1 MLRSSYPMSVAFETN
16 SGGGGDRNRIQPP
29 GFSHGMWIYNLSES
43 GRFTGGSPWSS
54 TLPVVKEEDSS
65 SSSSI
70 GKNSDALSGGG
81 DSDEDDGEVQSKDN
95 GSLNGLNSL
104 EEVLPIRRGI
114 STFYAG
120 KSKSYGSLADAS
132 SVPSIQDIVKPED
145 AYSRKRKNML
155 AHNALLDK
163 HRKST
168 TENGISKRLANSSSS
183 CLDIG
188 LNINGHDNKETGES
202 SDSNSSHSG
211 FSLPPLPSRQLP
223 TDESSDSSRRLYCSP
238 WRSLSLSDLQ
248 HVSAVTSS
256 ITGLV
261 SNKRDNEEEH

>member
-1 MLRSSYPMSVAFETN
+1 MSVAFESN
-16 SGGGGDRNRIQPP
+16 SGSDSDSNRIQPP
-29 GFSHGMWIYNLSES
+29 GFSHGIWIYNMSES
-43 GRFTGGSPWSS
+43 GRFTGGNPWSS
-54 TLPVVKEEDSS
+54 SLPAVKEEDSS

-95 GSLNGLNSL
+95 GSLNPLNAL
-104 EEVLPIRRGI
+104 EEVLPIKRGI

-155 AHNALLDK
+155 AHNVLLDK

-168 TENGISKRLANSSSS
+168 TENGISKRLVNSSRGGFPF
-183 CLDIG
+183 G
-188 LNINGHDNKETGES
+188 LNNNSHDNEESGET
-202 SDSNSSHSG
+202 SDSNSSG
-211 FSLPPLPSRQLP
+211 FSLPPLPRNRRLLP
-223 TDESSDSSRRLYCSP
+223 NESSDSSPRLYCSP

-248 HVSAVTSS
+248 HVSAATSS

-261 SNKRDNEEEH
+261 SNKRDNDEEH

>member
-1 MLRSSYPMSVAFETN
+1 MSVAFENSN
-16 SGGGGDRNRIQPP
+16 SGGSNRIQPP
-29 GFSHGMWIYNLSES
+29 GFSHGMWIYNMTES
-43 GRFTGGSPWSS
+43 GRFTGGNHWSS
-54 TLPVVKEEDSS
+54 SLPVVKEEDSR

-95 GSLNGLNSL
+95 GSLNGLNAL
-104 EEVLPIRRGI
+104 EEVLPIKRGI
-114 STFYAG
+114 SSFYAG

-155 AHNALLDK
+155 AHNVILDN
-163 HRKST
+163 HRKSA
-168 TENGISKRLANSSSS
+168 TENAGISKRLANSSRSGLAFG
-183 CLDIG
+183 LDM
-188 LNINGHDNKETGES
+188 NNHDNEESGET
-202 SDSNSSHSG
+202 SDSNSLRSG
-211 FSLPPLPSRQLP
+211 FCVPPLPRNNRRLP
-223 TDESSDSSRRLYCSP
+223 TDESSDSSPRLYCSP

-248 HVSAVTSS
+248 HVSAATSS